1 MDLRSYEPGQITD
14 QFVPLYRTL
23 GKGLGGAAADGA
35 GSAPGSETDGELDDP
50 KSGSEVRAEVSSPLG
65 VVVCSAK
72 AVPAEK
78 PALAA
83 TAANAK
89 SASRRVLLLVSDEAF
104 ARTPSRSG

>member
-23 GKGLGGAAADGA
+23 GAGLGGAAADGA
-35 GSAPGSETDGELDDP
+35 GSVPGSETIELDDP

-89 SASRRVLLLVSDEAF
+89 SASRRVLLLASDEAF
-104 ARTPSRSG
+104 VRAPSRSG

>member
-50 KSGSEVRAEVSSPLG
+50 TRGATHYPTRAVNPPWARDRAA
-65 VVVCSAK
+65 SAEIGRHLFYND
-72 AVPAEK
+72 VE
-78 PALAA
+78 
-83 TAANAK
+83 
-89 SASRRVLLLVSDEAF
+89 
-104 ARTPSRSG
+104 